1 MRKEENTEKDDL
13 CNKVQVHFIENV
25 EESEES
31 LETAEKSV
39 NKPDNTSNK
48 TKENSKMT
56 EQPTTGINKKK
67 HETREKLAGSNKKN
81 LGIGEDTAAKLDM
94 SELDKDVSDSASGR
108 NTDKPKEQKAKRKR
122 RHADVEKQEAEAVEE
137 SLYKVTGEAEPE
149 RKSHPVRNVILG
161 LLVLILVAGAIVSYP
176 IGKEYFQEKSV
187 AGKDIEV
194 TIQKGSTSR
203 DVGAILKKKGVIRY
217 ETAFLLKLYFSDY
230 KGKLRYGTFDLNDGM
245 SVGKVI
251 KELATQDGQK
261 ENTFTIPEGYTIEM
275 TANKLE
281 KEGIMTAQEFLTAV
295 TKAAATSK
303 YKDIL
308 PDKTKVFYQLQGY
321 IYPDT
326 YYLAKDIT
334 GDQLVAKIL
343 DEFDKKFDATRQ
355 EKAKQLGMS
364 VEEVLIR
371 ASLLQKET
379 ELPKE
384 YPIIAGV
391 IQNRLDKKMKLQ
403 FDSTAVYAITKG
415 QYGIARVMYKDLKVD
430 SPYNTYKYKGLPVG
444 PICSP
449 SLEAIDGVLNP
460 QKNDYLYFQMDT
472 VKNDGSNIFSKTY
485 EEHKAAS
492 ATTEKK

>member
-1 MRKEENTEKDDL
+1 MRKEENTEKDEL
-13 CNKVQVHFIENV
+13 YGKLQVHFIENV
-25 EESEES
+25 EAEESSEEKES
-31 LETAEKSV
+31 DSGNLSDETARKSV
-39 NKPDNTSNK
+39 SAE
-48 TKENSKMT
+48 KENRAKKPVQKDIEEASAKSK
-56 EQPTTGINKKK
+56 GKK
-67 HETREKLAGSNKKN
+67 
-81 LGIGEDTAAKLDM
+81 
-94 SELDKDVSDSASGR
+94 SEPQSDSSK
-108 NTDKPKEQKAKRKR
+108 TDSEDDVKEQKGSRKR
-122 RHADVEKQEAEAVEE
+122 RHSKVDKQEAEAVEE
-137 SLYKVTGEAEPE
+137 SFYKVTGEAEE
-149 RKSHPVRNVILG
+149 HKSHPVRNAILG
-161 LLVLILVAGAIVSYP
+161 LLVLILVASAVVSYP

-187 AGKDIEV
+187 AGKDIEI
-194 TIQKGSTSR
+194 TIEKGSTSR
-203 DVGAILKKKGVIRY
+203 DVSAILKKKGIIRY
-217 ETAFLLKLYFSDY
+217 EAAFLLKLYFSDY
-230 KGKLRYGTFDLNDGM
+230 K
-245 SVGKVI
+245 
-251 KELATQDGQK
+251 
-261 ENTFTIPEGYTIEM
+261 FTIPEGYTIEM
-275 TANKLE
+275 TASKLE
-281 KEGIMTAQEFLTAV
+281 KEGIMSAQEFLTAV
-295 TKAAATSK
+295 TNAAVTSK
-303 YKDIL
+303 YKDVL
-308 PDKTKVFYQLQGY
+308 PKKKKVFYQLQGY

-355 EKAKQLGMS
+355 EKAKKLGMT

-379 ELPKE
+379 ELPEE

-430 SPYNTYKYKGLPVG
+430 SPYNTYKHKGLPVG

-492 ATTEKK
+492 ATTEAAAETTTTAAKQKTKKK

>member
-1 MRKEENTEKDDL
+1 MRKEENTEKDEL
-13 CNKVQVHFIENV
+13 YSKLHVHFIENV
-25 EESEES
+25 EADEEVSQVKESH
-31 LETAEKSV
+31 
-39 NKPDNTSNK
+39 
-48 TKENSKMT
+48 T
-56 EQPTTGINKKK
+56 EQASSQSPSVKDTGGKEMQEVSGVIQESQADVKDSNSESKLKKTARDTGQKDKTTATVAVK
-67 HETREKLAGSNKKN
+67 S
-81 LGIGEDTAAKLDM
+81 
-94 SELDKDVSDSASGR
+94 
-108 NTDKPKEQKAKRKR
+108 KRKH
-122 RHADVEKQEAEAVEE
+122 RHAGVESHSAEAVEE
-137 SLYKVTGEAEPE
+137 SVYKVTGEAEE
-149 RKSHPVRNVILG
+149 RKSHPIRNTILG
-161 LLVLILVAGAIVSYP
+161 LLVLILVAGAAVSYP

-194 TIQKGSTSR
+194 TIKKGSTSR
-203 DVGAILKKKGVIRY
+203 DVGAILKKKGIIRY
-217 ETAFLLKLYFSDY
+217 ETAFLLKLYSSEY

-245 SVGKVI
+245 SLGKVI

-281 KEGIMTAQEFLTAV
+281 KEGIMSAQEFLTAV
-295 TKAAATSK
+295 TKAAETSR
-303 YKDIL
+303 YKNIL

-326 YYLAKDIT
+326 YYLSKNIT

-343 DEFDKKFDATRQ
+343 EEFDKKFDTTRQ
-355 EKAKQLGMS
+355 AKAKQLGMS

-379 ELPKE
+379 ELPTE
-384 YPIIAGV
+384 YPVIAGV

-460 QKNDYLYFQMDT
+460 QKNDYLYFQMDM

-492 ATTEKK
+492 ATTESKKK

>member
-1 MRKEENTEKDDL
+1 MRKEENTEKGDL
-13 CNKVQVHFIENV
+13 YGKLQVHFIENV
-25 EESEES
+25 EAEES
-31 LETAEKSV
+31 SKENESDSGKLSTETKGKSTLV
-39 NKPDNTSNK
+39 NKENRVEK
-48 TKENSKMT
+48 KAKEEVEKESSKSKV
-56 EQPTTGINKKK
+56 QKADSKSG
-67 HETREKLAGSNKKN
+67 
-81 LGIGEDTAAKLDM
+81 
-94 SELDKDVSDSASGR
+94 DSAKSD
-108 NTDKPKEQKAKRKR
+108 NEDSEKEQKVRRKR
-122 RHADVEKQEAEAVEE
+122 RHTKVESQEAEAVEE
-137 SLYKVTGEAEPE
+137 SFYKVTGEAEE
-149 RKSHPVRNVILG
+149 RKSHPVRNAILG
-161 LLVLILVAGAIVSYP
+161 LLVLILVAGAVVSYP

-187 AGKDIEV
+187 VGKDIEV
-194 TIQKGSTSR
+194 TIEKGSTSR
-203 DVGAILKKKGVIRY
+203 DVSAVLKKKGIIRY
-217 ETAFLLKLYFSDY
+217 EAAFLLKLYFSDY

-245 SVGKVI
+245 SLSKVI

-261 ENTFTIPEGYTIEM
+261 ENKFTIPEGYTIEM

-281 KEGIMTAQEFLTAV
+281 KEGIMSAQEFLTAV
-295 TKAAATSK
+295 TKAADTSK
-303 YKDIL
+303 YKNIL

-326 YYLAKDIT
+326 YYLTKDIT

-343 DEFDKKFDATRQ
+343 DEFDKKFDQTRQ
-355 EKAKQLGMS
+355 EKAKQLGMT

-379 ELPKE
+379 ELPEE

-449 SLEAIDGVLNP
+449 SLKAIDGVLNP

-492 ATTEKK
+492 ATTEAAASTTATTTAAKQETKKK

>member
-1 MRKEENTEKDDL
+1 MRKEDNTEKEDL
-13 CNKVQVHFIENV
+13 CSKLQVHFIENV
-25 EESEES
+25 EPEEDVTEENQTGEKVAVS
-31 LETAEKSV
+31 KSDSQKSDKKASDKDSGEHEVEAAEK
-39 NKPDNTSNK
+39 
-48 TKENSKMT
+48 EN
-56 EQPTTGINKKK
+56 
-67 HETREKLAGSNKKN
+67 
-81 LGIGEDTAAKLDM
+81 
-94 SELDKDVSDSASGR
+94 
-108 NTDKPKEQKAKRKR
+108 KRKR
-122 RHADVEKQEAEAVEE
+122 RHEKATGHNAEAVEE
-137 SLYKVTGEAEPE
+137 ICYKVTGEAESR
-149 RKSHPVRNVILG
+149 RKSHPIRNVVLG
-161 LLVLILVAGAIVSYP
+161 LLVLILVAGAAISYP

-187 AGKDIEV
+187 AGKDVEV
-194 TIQKGSTSR
+194 TIKKGSTSKA
-203 DVGAILKKKGVIRY
+203 VGEILKKKGVIHY
-217 ETAFLLKLYFSDY
+217 KAAFLLKLYFSDY
-230 KGKLRYGTFDLNDGM
+230 KGKLRYGTFELNDGM
-245 SVGKVI
+245 SVSKVI
-251 KELATQDGQK
+251 KELATQSGQK

-275 TANKLE
+275 TASKLE
-281 KEGIMTAQEFLTAV
+281 KEGIMSAQEFLTAV
-295 TKAAATSK
+295 TKAADTSK
-303 YKDIL
+303 YKNIL

-326 YYLAKDIT
+326 YYLSKDIT

-343 DEFDKKFDATRQ
+343 EEFDKKFDTARQ
-355 EKAKQLGMS
+355 EKARQLGMS

-391 IQNRLDKKMKLQ
+391 IQNRLNKKMKLQ

-472 VKNDGSNIFSKTY
+472 VKNDGSNIFTKTY

-492 ATTEKK
+492 ATTEAAKATTKTTSAKQKTKKK

>member
-1 MRKEENTEKDDL
+1 MRKEENTEKDEL
-13 CNKVQVHFIENV
+13 YNKLQVHFIENV
-25 EESEES
+25 EADEEASQVKETSAEQTSSVRETGCKETQEVSGAAQGDQADGKDSESELKES
-31 LETAEKSV
+31 AQDMDK
-39 NKPDNTSNK
+39 
-48 TKENSKMT
+48 
-56 EQPTTGINKKK
+56 
-67 HETREKLAGSNKKN
+67 R
-81 LGIGEDTAAKLDM
+81 DTA
-94 SELDKDVSDSASGR
+94 VASKKYR
-108 NTDKPKEQKAKRKR
+108 TRRKQ
-122 RHADVEKQEAEAVEE
+122 RHTEAESHKAEAVEE
-137 SLYKVTGEAEPE
+137 SVYKVTGEAEE

-161 LLVLILVAGAIVSYP
+161 LLVLILVAGAAVSYP

-187 AGKDIEV
+187 AGKDVEV
-194 TIQKGSTSR
+194 TIKKGSTSR
-203 DVGAILKKKGVIRY
+203 DVGAILKKKGIIRY
-217 ETAFLLKLYFSDY
+217 ETAFLLKLYSSEY

-245 SVGKVI
+245 SLSKVI

-261 ENTFTIPEGYTIEM
+261 ENIFTIPEGYTIEM
-275 TANKLE
+275 TANKLQ

-295 TKAAATSK
+295 TKAADTSK
-303 YKDIL
+303 YKNIL

-326 YYLAKDIT
+326 YYLSKNIT

-343 DEFDKKFDATRQ
+343 EEFDKKFDATRQ

-371 ASLLQKET
+371 ASMLQKET
-379 ELPKE
+379 ELPTE

-430 SPYNTYKYKGLPVG
+430 SPYNTYKYKGLPIG

-449 SLEAIDGVLNP
+449 GLEAIDGVLNP
-460 QKNDYLYFQMDT
+460 QKNDYLYFQMDM

-492 ATTEKK
+492 ATTENKKK

>member
-13 CNKVQVHFIENV
+13 YGKLEVHFIENV
-25 EESEES
+25 KPEEASEEKES
-31 LETAEKSV
+31 DSDKLSTETKRKSALVNKENKAEKKAKESV
-39 NKPDNTSNK
+39 EKESSETKVSKTEAEGAAGTAIKDNGN
-48 TKENSKMT
+48 
-56 EQPTTGINKKK
+56 
-67 HETREKLAGSNKKN
+67 
-81 LGIGEDTAAKLDM
+81 
-94 SELDKDVSDSASGR
+94 
-108 NTDKPKEQKAKRKR
+108 EQKGRRKR
-122 RHADVEKQEAEAVEE
+122 RHTKVESQEAEAVEE
-137 SLYKVTGEAEPE
+137 SFYKVTGEAEE
-149 RKSHPVRNVILG
+149 RKSHPVRNAILG
-161 LLVLILVAGAIVSYP
+161 LLVLILVAGAVVSYP

-194 TIQKGSTSR
+194 TIEKGSTSR
-203 DVGAILKKKGVIRY
+203 DVSAILKKKGIIRY
-217 ETAFLLKLYFSDY
+217 EAAFLLKLYFSDY

-245 SVGKVI
+245 SLSKVI

-261 ENTFTIPEGYTIEM
+261 ENKFTIPEGYTIEM
-275 TANKLE
+275 TASKLE
-281 KEGIMTAQEFLTAV
+281 KEGIMSAQEFLTAV
-295 TKAAATSK
+295 TNAAATSK
-303 YKDIL
+303 YKNIL

-343 DEFDKKFDATRQ
+343 DEFDKKFDAARQ
-355 EKAKQLGMS
+355 AKAKQLGMS

-379 ELPKE
+379 ELPEE

-492 ATTEKK
+492 ATTEAAAATTTTAAKQKTTKK

>member
-13 CNKVQVHFIENV
+13 YGKLQVHFIENV
-25 EESEES
+25 ESEES
-31 LETAEKSV
+31 STEKESDSGKLSTETKGKSTLV
-39 NKPDNTSNK
+39 NKENK
-48 TKENSKMT
+48 VEKKAKEDVENAPSKSKMQKVKP
-56 EQPTTGINKKK
+56 EA
-67 HETREKLAGSNKKN
+67 EV
-81 LGIGEDTAAKLDM
+81 
-94 SELDKDVSDSASGR
+94 LDKSDIED
-108 NTDKPKEQKAKRKR
+108 NEEAKVRRKR
-122 RHADVEKQEAEAVEE
+122 RHTKVESQEAEAVEE
-137 SLYKVTGEAEPE
+137 SFYKVTGEAEE
-149 RKSHPVRNVILG
+149 CKSHPIRNAILG
-161 LLVLILVAGAIVSYP
+161 LLVLILVAGAVISYP
-176 IGKEYFQEKSV
+176 IGKEYFQNKSV
-187 AGKDIEV
+187 AGKNIEV
-194 TIQKGSTSR
+194 TIKKGSTSR
-203 DVGAILKKKGVIRY
+203 DVSAVLKKKGIIRY
-217 ETAFLLKLYFSDY
+217 EAAFLLKLYFSDY

-245 SVGKVI
+245 SLGKVI

-261 ENTFTIPEGYTIEM
+261 ENKFTIPEGYTIEM
-275 TANKLE
+275 TASKLE
-281 KEGIMTAQEFLTAV
+281 KEGIMSAQEFLTAV
-295 TKAAATSK
+295 TNAAATSK

-308 PDKTKVFYQLQGY
+308 PKKKKVFYQLQGY

-343 DEFDKKFDATRQ
+343 DEFDKKFDTARQ
-355 EKAKQLGMS
+355 EKAKKLGMS

-379 ELPKE
+379 ELPEE

-485 EEHKAAS
+485 EKHKAAS
-492 ATTEKK
+492 ATTEAAAATTTTAAKQKTTKK

>member
-1 MRKEENTEKDDL
+1 MRKEENTENIEKEDL
-13 CNKVQVHFIENV
+13 CSKLQVHFIENT
-25 EESEES
+25 E
-31 LETAEKSV
+31 AEKL
-39 NKPDNTSNK
+39 
-48 TKENSKMT
+48 E
-56 EQPTTGINKKK
+56 
-67 HETREKLAGSNKKN
+67 
-81 LGIGEDTAAKLDM
+81 EDTASTDHISTDSSVKPEECSKRM
-94 SELDKDVSDSASGR
+94 NKNNSENDAQEAANES
-108 NTDKPKEQKAKRKR
+108 KRKH
-122 RHADVEKQEAEAVEE
+122 RHENITSQNAEAIEE
-137 SLYKVTGEAEPE
+137 TFYKVTGEAEPE
-149 RKSHPVRNVILG
+149 RKSHPIRNVILG
-161 LLVLILVAGAIVSYP
+161 LLVLILVAGAAISYP

-194 TIQKGSTSR
+194 TIKKGSTSK
-203 DVGAILKKKGVIRY
+203 DVGAILKKKGVVRY
-217 ETAFLLKLYFSDY
+217 KTAFLLKLYFSDY

-245 SVGKVI
+245 SLSKVI
-251 KELATQDGQK
+251 KELATQNGQK
-261 ENTFTIPEGYTIEM
+261 ENKFTIPEGYTIEM
-275 TANKLE
+275 TADKLE
-281 KEGIMTAQEFLTAV
+281 KEGVMTTQEFLTAV
-295 TKAAATSK
+295 TNAADTSR
-303 YKDIL
+303 YKNIL

-326 YYLAKDIT
+326 YYLSKNIT

-343 DEFDKKFDATRQ
+343 EEFDKKFDTTRQ
-355 EKAKQLGMS
+355 QKAAQLGMS

-379 ELPKE
+379 ELPAE

-415 QYGIARVMYKDLKVD
+415 QYGIARVMYKDLEVD

-460 QKNDYLYFQMDT
+460 QKNDYLYFQMNT
-472 VKNDGSNIFSKTY
+472 VKNDGSNIFTKTY

-492 ATTEKK
+492 ATTEQ

>member
-1 MRKEENTEKDDL
+1 MRKEENTEKDEL
-13 CNKVQVHFIENV
+13 YNKLQVHFIENV
-25 EESEES
+25 EEAEEASQVKESHTEDASSESPSARGTGGEETQEVSGVIQES
-31 LETAEKSV
+31 QANVKDSDSESKLKKTAQ
-39 NKPDNTSNK
+39 DT
-48 TKENSKMT
+48 
-56 EQPTTGINKKK
+56 KKK
-67 HETREKLAGSNKKN
+67 DKT
-81 LGIGEDTAAKLDM
+81 TATVA
-94 SELDKDVSDSASGR
+94 DKS
-108 NTDKPKEQKAKRKR
+108 KRKH
-122 RHADVEKQEAEAVEE
+122 RHAGVESHNAEAVEE
-137 SLYKVTGEAEPE
+137 SVYKVTGEAEE
-149 RKSHPVRNVILG
+149 HKSHPIRNAILG
-161 LLVLILVAGAIVSYP
+161 ILVLILVAGAVVSYP

-194 TIQKGSTSR
+194 TIKKGSTSK
-203 DVGAILKKKGVIRY
+203 DVGAILKKKGIIHY
-217 ETAFLLKLYFSDY
+217 ETAFLLKLYSSEY

-245 SVGKVI
+245 SLGKVI

-295 TKAAATSK
+295 TKAADTSK
-303 YKDIL
+303 YKNIL

-326 YYLAKDIT
+326 YYLSKNIT

-343 DEFDKKFDATRQ
+343 EEFDKKFDATRQ

-379 ELPKE
+379 ELPTE
-384 YPIIAGV
+384 YPVIAGV

-460 QKNDYLYFQMDT
+460 QKNDYLYFQMDM

-485 EEHKAAS
+485 EEHKAVS
-492 ATTEKK
+492 ATTESKKK

>member
-13 CNKVQVHFIENV
+13 YSKLQVHFIENV
-25 EESEES
+25 ETEKDSEGGKEGS
-31 LETAEKSV
+31 EKLSAEAKRKTALSQKDDKEEK
-39 NKPDNTSNK
+39 K
-48 TKENSKMT
+48 KENAEELAS
-56 EQPTTGINKKK
+56 ETGVQRTKP
-67 HETREKLAGSNKKN
+67 ESGSSARMDM
-81 LGIGEDTAAKLDM
+81 EDDI
-94 SELDKDVSDSASGR
+94 
-108 NTDKPKEQKAKRKR
+108 KEQKDRRKR
-122 RHADVEKQEAEAVEE
+122 RHAKAENHGKDIEE
-137 SLYKVTGEAEPE
+137 SFYKVTGEVEE
-149 RKSHPVRNVILG
+149 HRSHPIRNAILG
-161 LLVLILVAGAIVSYP
+161 LLVLVLVAGAVVSYP
-176 IGKEYFQEKSV
+176 IGKEYFKEQSV
-187 AGKDIEV
+187 TGKDIEV
-194 TIQKGSTSR
+194 TIKKGSTSK
-203 DVGAILKKKGVIRY
+203 DVGAILKKKGIIHY
-217 ETAFLLKLYFSDY
+217 EAAFLLKLYFSDY

-245 SVGKVI
+245 SLSKVI

-281 KEGIMTAQEFLTAV
+281 KEGIMSAQEFLTAV
-295 TKAAATSK
+295 TNAAATSK

-308 PDKTKVFYQLQGY
+308 PKKKKVFYQLQGY

-326 YYLAKDIT
+326 YYLSKDIT

-343 DEFDKKFDATRQ
+343 DEFDKKFDAARQ
-355 EKAKQLGMS
+355 EKAKKLGMS

-379 ELPKE
+379 ELPEE

-460 QKNDYLYFQMDT
+460 QKNDYLYFQMDM
-472 VKNDGSNIFSKTY
+472 VKNDGSNIFTKTY

>member
-1 MRKEENTEKDDL
+1 MRKEENTEKDEL
-13 CNKVQVHFIENV
+13 YGKLQVHFIENV
-25 EESEES
+25 EAEESSEEKES
-31 LETAEKSV
+31 DSGNLSDETARKSV
-39 NKPDNTSNK
+39 SAE
-48 TKENSKMT
+48 KENRAKKPVQKDIEEASAKSK
-56 EQPTTGINKKK
+56 GKKS
-67 HETREKLAGSNKKN
+67 ETQ
-81 LGIGEDTAAKLDM
+81 
-94 SELDKDVSDSASGR
+94 SDSSK
-108 NTDKPKEQKAKRKR
+108 TDSEDDVKEQKGSRKR
-122 RHADVEKQEAEAVEE
+122 RHSKVDKHEAEAVEE
-137 SLYKVTGEAEPE
+137 SFYKVTGEAEE
-149 RKSHPVRNVILG
+149 HKSHPVRNAILG
-161 LLVLILVAGAIVSYP
+161 LLVLILVASAVVSYP

-187 AGKDIEV
+187 AGKDIEI
-194 TIQKGSTSR
+194 TIEKGSTSR
-203 DVGAILKKKGVIRY
+203 DVSAILKKKGIIRY
-217 ETAFLLKLYFSDY
+217 EAAFLLKLYFSDY
-230 KGKLRYGTFDLNDGM
+230 KGKLRYGTFDLNNGM
-245 SVGKVI
+245 SLSKVI

-261 ENTFTIPEGYTIEM
+261 ENKLTIPEGYTIEM
-275 TANKLE
+275 TASKLE
-281 KEGIMTAQEFLTAV
+281 KEGIMSAQEFLTAV
-295 TKAAATSK
+295 TNAAVTSK
-303 YKDIL
+303 YKDVL
-308 PDKTKVFYQLQGY
+308 PKKKKVFYQLQGY

-334 GDQLVAKIL
+334 GDQLVAKML
-343 DEFDKKFDATRQ
+343 DEFDKKFDQTRQ
-355 EKAKQLGMS
+355 EKAKKLGMT

-379 ELPKE
+379 ELPEE

-430 SPYNTYKYKGLPVG
+430 SPYNTYKHKGLPVG

-492 ATTEKK
+492 ATTEAAAETTTTAAKQKTKKK